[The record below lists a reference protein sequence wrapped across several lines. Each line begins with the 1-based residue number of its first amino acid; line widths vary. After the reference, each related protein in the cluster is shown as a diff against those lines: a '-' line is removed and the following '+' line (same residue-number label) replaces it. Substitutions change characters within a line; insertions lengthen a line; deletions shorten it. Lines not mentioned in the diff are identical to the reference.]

1 MNLCESFCFVGALL
15 GGLSLVFFLLG
26 LVTDHLWPRLAMR
39 HRQAATPRAPRVR
52 VAGAAPS
59 RRVQS

>member
-26 LVTDHLWPRLAMR
+26 LVTDH
-39 HRQAATPRAPRVR
+39 
-52 VAGAAPS
+52 
-59 RRVQS
+59 

>member
-1 MNLCESFCFVGALL
+1 MNLCESFCFVGALC

-39 HRQAATPRAPRVR
+39 HRLAATRAPRVR
-52 VAGAAPS
+52 VAGAVPS